1 MSKLYDWNVG
11 AVEELT
17 RLWTSGMSATE
28 IAVAMNIV
36 SRDAVLGKVHRL
48 KLPKRRMF
56 KPLKAKPAPR
66 PKRSTANVNILR
78 RPAAPVAPR
87 RLFAAAA
94 PPIENAWEPLVGSHP
109 VSLLDLRDDQCRWP
123 VGEPVRFCGCQAI
136 EKRSY
141 CEHHYQMSV
150 GSGTASER
158 AAVRRGI
165 SIGMRETA

>member
-1 MSKLYDWNVG
+1 MKLHDWNDET
-11 AVEELT
+11 VEELK
-17 RLWTSGMSATE
+17 RLWANGLSATE

-48 KLPKRRMF
+48 KLPTRRMF

-78 RPAAPVAPR
+78 TPAAPVGPR
-87 RLFAAAA
+87 RLFAAA
-94 PPIENAWEPLVGSHP
+94 PPVENAWEPLEGSSP

-123 VGEPVRFCGCQAI
+123 VGEPVLFCGCQAI

-141 CEHHYQMSV
+141 CEHHYQMSI
-150 GSGTASER
+150 GAGTSSER